1 MRKLLLAFAAGLIVL
16 APGIGSASTL
26 YGDLG
31 DHAGL
36 ARIVDAATSVWL
48 KDPRVGPT
56 FDNTNIDRFKR
67 LLVDQLCQLT
77 GGGCSYG
84 GRDMYKAHKG
94 LRLDSAQ
101 FNALAEDLQIAMAQ
115 LDIPFTTQSRL
126 VALLAPMHR
135 DIVTK

>member
-1 MRKLLLAFAAGLIVL
+1 MRKLLLAFAAGLIAF
-16 APGIGSASTL
+16 APGTGSASTL
-26 YGDLG
+26 YQDLG

-36 ARIVDAATSVWL
+36 VRIVDAATSVWL

-77 GGGCSYG
+77 GGGCTYG
-84 GRDMYKAHKG
+84 GRDMHKAHKG
-94 LRLDSAQ
+94 LHLDSAQ
-101 FNALAEDLQIAMAQ
+101 FNALAEDLQIAMAR